1 MNSMIEYMKVLT
13 DWFHSVVSKVRISS
27 FSFRSTEI
35 LFLILIGSLWGA
47 EGLSQEFSVPE
58 NPLKGRIV
66 FEQKGC
72 STCHSIRGEGGEVG
86 PDLGQKKFYGS
97 FLELAS
103 IMWNHSPEMLRR
115 MRELNLPF
123 PKFSRTE
130 MMELMSYLYY
140 LRYLGEPGDLYRGKI
155 LVEEKGCLQC
165 HSIGG
170 EGGEVAPAFDSL
182 RKYISPLY
190 LAQALWNHGP
200 DMEEQMQAMGSSRP
214 VFRSGE
220 IVDLSAYIRAAGKG
234 IEQSQIYMSP
244 GNPQRGEQV
253 FKEKGCLDCHAINGK
268 GKQIGPDLQELEWG
282 YSVTEIAGLMWNHGG
297 VMRKYMKNRQLR
309 WPEFTGKEMAD
320 LIAYLYFFR
329 FADETGNPQQGK
341 QLYSQKQC
349 AQCHENN
356 TNGTRFAPDL
366 SGSSA
371 LSSSINFAQIM
382 WNHAPAMEEK
392 MSERVVVWPEFTG
405 KEMRDLYIYLRE
417 HLKSETMHRKK

>member
-1 MNSMIEYMKVLT
+1 
-13 DWFHSVVSKVRISS
+13 
-27 FSFRSTEI
+27 
-35 LFLILIGSLWGA
+35 
-47 EGLSQEFSVPE
+47 
-58 NPLKGRIV
+58 
-66 FEQKGC
+66 
-72 STCHSIRGEGGEVG
+72 
-86 PDLGQKKFYGS
+86 
-97 FLELAS
+97 
-103 IMWNHSPEMLRR
+103 
-115 MRELNLPF
+115 
-123 PKFSRTE
+123 
-130 MMELMSYLYY
+130 
-140 LRYLGEPGDLYRGKI
+140 
-155 LVEEKGCLQC
+155 
-165 HSIGG
+165 
-170 EGGEVAPAFDSL
+170 
-182 RKYISPLY
+182 
-190 LAQALWNHGP
+190 
-200 DMEEQMQAMGSSRP
+200 
-214 VFRSGE
+214 
-220 IVDLSAYIRAAGKG
+220 
-234 IEQSQIYMSP
+234 
-244 GNPQRGEQV
+244 
-253 FKEKGCLDCHAINGK
+253 CHAINGK

-297 VMRKYMKNRQLR
+297 VMREYMKTRQLR

-341 QLYSQKQC
+341 LLYSQKQC